1 MLMTGLVRTRTGLL
15 WFFSIG
21 VAVFSWRFMV
31 GGVEATM
38 DFVAYHAQ
46 LRPIAFY
53 AHVILAPVALAL
65 VPFQVWRGLREKR
78 LQLHRLLG
86 RTYGVAVLI
95 SGASGLWLA
104 ITTEAGPIAAFGFGL
119 LAVLWLGTTI
129 TGIRFAMGGDRMVHR
144 RWMIRSI
151 ALTLAAVTLRIQIP
165 ASMMLDIPFDTAYP
179 LIAWL
184 CWVPNL
190 IVAEL
195 MLRWPRRPAVRLRAT
210 A

>member
-1 MLMTGLVRTRTGLL
+1 MLTTGLERTRTGLL
-15 WFFSIG
+15 WFFTIG
-21 VAVFSWRFMV
+21 VAAFSWRFMA

-38 DFVAYHAQ
+38 EFVAYHAQ
-46 LRPIAFY
+46 LRPIAFF

-65 VPFQVWRGLREKR
+65 VPFQLWQGLRDR
-78 LQLHRLLG
+78 RPQVHRLMG
-86 RTYGVAVLI
+86 RAYGMAVVI

-104 ITTEAGPIAAFGFGL
+104 VTTEAGPVAAFGFGL

-129 TGIRFAMGGDRMVHR
+129 TGIRLAMSGDRIAHR
-144 RWMIRSI
+144 RWMIRSV

-179 LIAWL
+179 AIAWL

-195 MLRWPRRPAVRLRAT
+195 VLRWPRRPVARLRSPA
-210 A
+210 